1 MNVNF
6 PRNNIKSLRIRST
19 APINNTGTKKVWN
32 GDSWLSKI
40 NALKISRRHAQN
52 QTKEY
57 KNLEREYN
65 NLFNTIDSYKK
76 FNQANFYIKPLEEKL
91 LYLEKLLEKKGKVV
105 EDSITYFLN
114 IRNGTPITPKH
125 QENSMKTRKSK
136 TRR

>member
-1 MNVNF
+1 MNDMF
-6 PRNNIKSLRIRST
+6 SRNNIKSLRIRTT

-32 GDSWLSKI
+32 GHSWLSKN
-40 NALKISRRHAQN
+40 NALKTSRRQAYN

-65 NLFNTIDSYKK
+65 NLFNTIATYKK
-76 FNQANFYIKPLEEKL
+76 FNQVNLYIEPLEEKL

-125 QENSMKTRKSK
+125 QENTRKNRKSK